1 MREIEELKER
11 IAILEALEKENQR
24 ILLEDQSLRDDSDYR
39 PSAEA
44 AEEFQKQ
51 LVRISRKKQRVHT
64 VQVVARRVCFV
75 MLAIMCV
82 GVTVAFAVPEVR
94 AQLTDLLIQITQ
106 NNNAVNLTHGVYLD
120 WNDTHYPRY
129 LPEGYEISGVSILE
143 DVCQIEYRNANQTAL
158 YFLQQDQKTGGMTDG
173 ENLTNAEQVEV
184 SGLIGYLTQK
194 DDKYTLLWADERF
207 IYTKYGRDHLR
218 EGNFFVIPPQT
229 PYAGKSVQ
237 PNTRILFIKTRG
249 DDKLLLPIEP

>member
-11 IAILEALEKENQR
+11 IAILEALEKENQKTLHEAR
-24 ILLEDQSLRDDSDYR
+24 LLHKDQRFL
-39 PSAEA
+39 PSTQATEN
-44 AEEFQKQ
+44 FQRQ
-51 LVRISRKKQRVHT
+51 WIHTSHKKQRVHT
-64 VQVVARRVCFV
+64 VQVVTRRICFV
-75 MLAIMCV
+75 LLAVVCV
-82 GVTVAFAVPEVR
+82 GVTVAFTVPAVR

-106 NNNAVNLTHGVYLD
+106 GEGNNAVNLTHGVYLD

-143 DVCQIEYRNANQTAL
+143 DVCQIEYRNENQTAL

-207 IYTKYGRDHLR
+207 IYT
-218 EGNFFVIPPQT
+218 IQ
-229 PYAGKSVQ
+229 GKLPKEEILQMASSV
-237 PNTRILFIKTRG
+237 PT
-249 DDKLLLPIEP
+249 E